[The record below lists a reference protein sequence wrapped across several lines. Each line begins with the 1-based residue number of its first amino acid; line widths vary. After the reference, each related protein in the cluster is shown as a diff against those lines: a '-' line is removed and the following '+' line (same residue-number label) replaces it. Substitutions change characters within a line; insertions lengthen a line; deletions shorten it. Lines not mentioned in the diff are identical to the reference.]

1 MKLVRENISFQRG
14 VDPKTSLSI
23 GRKALIDE
31 WFKTW
36 APDVYYT
43 IDSNLNIEVKGSL
56 DLSEKNVDILPEN
69 LTVRGYL
76 NLYKSS
82 ILNYH

>member
-56 DLSEKNVDILPEN
+56 DLSEKKCRYTSRKFNC
-69 LTVRGYL
+69 
-76 NLYKSS
+76 
-82 ILNYH
+82 